1 MARYDFLIDS
11 ICFACWVL
19 VLYPSISYLVSKAG
33 WAQRRQKIFT
43 NFSGLALRRYFALY
57 FPSLNITSES
67 DTQLEERFKK
77 HYGCYYGRRHFL
89 IPLLLLAIVAGLGM
103 WGTAQTLKNW
113 ETKNGAFAWPPIIL
127 SAFLGAF
134 TWVTSDQLS
143 RLRRRDLSSGD
154 IYNGVFRFLIAAPFG
169 VALAAVAKDAIGI
182 PIAFLIGV
190 FPTTTLFT
198 IARRVASQLLAVGEN
213 AASEGKLDSWD
224 TIGKENAERFA
235 DEGVTTIAELAWTDP
250 VDLAVRT
257 NFDFNYV
264 VDCMSQALL
273 AVYLGENI
281 KKLGVFSLRTS
292 MDAAALIRDMGEDIE
307 SENPTA
313 DERDSRKALV
323 GAAATLQIDPQALR
337 YTITATAQDPYT
349 DFIWSVWG
357 VSAPREGRNPTDL
370 QRHIGRPPKS

>member
-1 MARYDFLIDS
+1 MPAEEVFFHRFLNRRIISIQTASLLLRQRQIRPYMTRYDFLIDS

-43 NFSGLALRRYFALY
+43 NFSGLALRRYFVLY

-154 IYNGVFRFLIAAPFG
+154 IYNGVF
-169 VALAAVAKDAIGI
+169 
-182 PIAFLIGV
+182 PILDRRSIR
-190 FPTTTLFT
+190 
-198 IARRVASQLLAVGEN
+198 RRVGRC
-213 AASEGKLDSWD
+213 GKGCDRDSDRLPYWCLPHD
-224 TIGKENAERFA
+224 HLVHNRSSCR
-235 DEGVTTIAELAWTDP
+235 VTTACCW
-250 VDLAVRT
+250 
-257 NFDFNYV
+257 
-264 VDCMSQALL
+264 
-273 AVYLGENI
+273 
-281 KKLGVFSLRTS
+281 
-292 MDAAALIRDMGEDIE
+292 
-307 SENPTA
+307 
-313 DERDSRKALV
+313 
-323 GAAATLQIDPQALR
+323 
-337 YTITATAQDPYT
+337 
-349 DFIWSVWG
+349 
-357 VSAPREGRNPTDL
+357 
-370 QRHIGRPPKS
+370 